1 MLTKT
6 ETTKPK
12 VVNGINVD
20 DLFALIDGVKGDAAK
35 GKTHWRVRS
44 AWQDQTRSRAHID
57 GLTIGGQYV
66 PRQFSFDI
74 DEPCEIGGS
83 NRFANPQEHLLA
95 ALNACMMV
103 GYVAQCAVRGITLE
117 KLEIETDGE
126 IDLRGFLGIDSAV
139 PPGYKN
145 LSYVVRIKGNG
156 TREQFAE
163 IHKAVMATSPNFHNV
178 SRPVDLKPTL
188 FVESLAQ
195 APVTVDP
202 TPGPESFI
210 PPQPE
215 RAAVVR
221 PPRMPR
227 IEDLPIPAQAQ
238 LAAQRGEAPQAA
250 PPTSDKKRMTL
261 LQRLAAVGLGRRD
274 GPWL

>member
-6 ETTKPK
+6 ETAKPK
-12 VVNGINVD
+12 VVNGVNVD
-20 DLFALIDGVKGDAAK
+20 DLMTLVEGVKGDAAK

-44 AWQDQTRSRAHID
+44 AWQGQTRSRAYVD
-57 GLTIGGQYV
+57 GFTIGGQQV
-66 PRQFSFDI
+66 PRRFSFDI

-117 KLEIETDGE
+117 KLEIQTDGD
-126 IDLRGFLGIDSAV
+126 IDLRGFLGIVSAV
-139 PPGYKN
+139 APGYDS

-156 TREQFAE
+156 TKEQFGE

-188 FVESLAQ
+188 V
-195 APVTVDP
+195 
-202 TPGPESFI
+202 
-210 PPQPE
+210 
-215 RAAVVR
+215 
-221 PPRMPR
+221 
-227 IEDLPIPAQAQ
+227 IE
-238 LAAQRGEAPQAA
+238 
-250 PPTSDKKRMTL
+250 
-261 LQRLAAVGLGRRD
+261 
-274 GPWL
+274 

>member
-6 ETTKPK
+6 ETAKPK
-12 VVNGINVD
+12 VVNGVNVD
-20 DLFALIDGVKGDAAK
+20 DLMTLVEGVKGDAAK

-44 AWQDQTRSRAHID
+44 AWQGQTRSRAYVD
-57 GLTIGGQYV
+57 GFTIGGQQV
-66 PRQFSFDI
+66 PRRFSFDI

-117 KLEIETDGE
+117 KLEIQTDGD

-139 PPGYKN
+139 APGYDS

-156 TREQFAE
+156 TKEQFGE

-188 FVESLAQ
+188 
-195 APVTVDP
+195 
-202 TPGPESFI
+202 I
-210 PPQPE
+210 
-215 RAAVVR
+215 
-221 PPRMPR
+221 
-227 IEDLPIPAQAQ
+227 IE
-238 LAAQRGEAPQAA
+238 
-250 PPTSDKKRMTL
+250 
-261 LQRLAAVGLGRRD
+261 
-274 GPWL
+274 

>member
-1 MLTKT
+1 MLTRT
-6 ETTKPK
+6 ETAKPK
-12 VVNGINVD
+12 VVNGINVN
-20 DLFALIDGVKGDAAK
+20 DLFALIEGVKGDTAK

-44 AWQDQTRSRAHID
+44 AWQGQTRSRAHID
-57 GLTIGGQYV
+57 GFTIGGQYV
-66 PRQFSFDI
+66 ARQFSFDI

-103 GYVAQCAVRGITLE
+103 GYAAQCAVRGITLE

-126 IDLRGFLGIDSAV
+126 IDLRGFLGIDPAV

-156 TREQFAE
+156 TKEQFAE

-188 FVESLAQ
+188 VVE
-195 APVTVDP
+195 
-202 TPGPESFI
+202 
-210 PPQPE
+210 
-215 RAAVVR
+215 
-221 PPRMPR
+221 
-227 IEDLPIPAQAQ
+227 
-238 LAAQRGEAPQAA
+238 
-250 PPTSDKKRMTL
+250 
-261 LQRLAAVGLGRRD
+261 
-274 GPWL
+274 

>member
-1 MLTKT
+1 MLTRT
-6 ETTKPK
+6 ETAKPK

-20 DLFALIDGVKGDAAK
+20 DLFALIESVRGDAAK
-35 GKTHWRVRS
+35 AKTHWRVRS
-44 AWQDQTRSRAHID
+44 DWQGQARSRAHVD
-57 GLTIGGQYV
+57 GFRIGGRQV

-103 GYVAQCAVRGITLE
+103 GYVAQSAVRGITLE

-145 LSYVVRIKGNG
+145 LNYVVRIKGSG
-156 TREQFAE
+156 TKEQFAE
-163 IHKAVMATSPNFHNV
+163 IHKAVMVTSPNFHNV

-188 FVESLAQ
+188 VVE
-195 APVTVDP
+195 
-202 TPGPESFI
+202 
-210 PPQPE
+210 
-215 RAAVVR
+215 
-221 PPRMPR
+221 
-227 IEDLPIPAQAQ
+227 
-238 LAAQRGEAPQAA
+238 
-250 PPTSDKKRMTL
+250 
-261 LQRLAAVGLGRRD
+261 
-274 GPWL
+274 